1 MCDREFDEQ
10 QQRARCS
17 TGAIVVHVLR
27 DAPARRSPLVPPRF
41 LNPCGGASDSDSD
54 SGAVLDVRM
63 PLSRPLYLTHLVL
76 APPAHE
82 AELRVVAVPAA
93 AASRASRRDADTPPS
108 PALSALFFVER
119 SLWANMSLQLEADVP
134 FIFGVCCT
142 QYCTILS
149 DYYWPACGDFHF
161 HYIAFAFD

>member
-1 MCDREFDEQ
+1 MYMYMYSTSRVVCAAQVQVCDREFDEQQ

-27 DAPARRSPLVPPRF
+27 DAPRSPPLAPPRF
-41 LNPCGGASDSDSD
+41 LNPCGGASDSDSDSD

-93 AASRASRRDADTPPS
+93 AGRASRRDADIPPS

-134 FIFGVCCT
+134 FIFGVRCT
-142 QYCTILS
+142 Q
-149 DYYWPACGDFHF
+149 
-161 HYIAFAFD
+161 

>member
-1 MCDREFDEQ
+1 MYMYMYSTSRVVCAAQVQVCDREFDEQQ

-27 DAPARRSPLVPPRF
+27 DAPALRSPPLAPPRF
-41 LNPCGGASDSDSD
+41 LNPCGGASDSDSDSD

-93 AASRASRRDADTPPS
+93 AGRASRRDADIPPS

-134 FIFGVCCT
+134 FIFGVRCT
-142 QYCTILS
+142 Q
-149 DYYWPACGDFHF
+149 
-161 HYIAFAFD
+161 